1 MMMVILVMVQMM
13 TMVKKMAG
21 EKMAM
26 AMTMTMA
33 ELRGESREELDRGA
47 VGVRSW
53 RGAWGGAG

>member
-1 MMMVILVMVQMM
+1 MMVMLVMVQVM
-13 TMVKKMAG
+13 TMVKKMWG
-21 EKMAM
+21 EKMVM

-33 ELRGESREELDRGA
+33 ELRIESREELEREA